1 MTKNLN
7 EKQEKFLDVLYEEAE
22 GDIRMAMRLAGY
34 SDETRIHEVV
44 TPLAKQIRDL
54 TRNYIENGTI
64 KAAQQLVHM
73 VTNSHEPGIKDRL
86 AVVKELLDRGGFD
99 KTQRIEI
106 DTPNAVFVLPSKKE
120 DDADY

>member
-1 MTKNLN
+1 MTKSLT

-22 GDIRMAMRLAGY
+22 GDIRTAMRLAGY
-34 SDETRIHEVV
+34 SDETRIQEVV
-44 TPLAKQIRDL
+44 GPLAKEIREL
-54 TRNYIENGTI
+54 TRNYIDNGTI
-64 KAAQQLVHM
+64 KAAQQLVYM

-106 DTPNAVFVLPSKKE
+106 EAPNAVFVLPSKKE
-120 DDADY
+120 DDAD